1 MNRIYNSVDTTLNFQ
16 CIVMPEKVIRE
27 SIFSS
32 SRLQPANFQIREAR
46 PYPPDWILG
55 ILIFCVILLTWARVF
70 YYKRM
75 QQLFLA
81 PFSQRFLN
89 QLSREGN
96 LFSERMSLAMGIVFV
111 LVTSLLLY
119 EVNQQILGL
128 TFHNISQSILFGA
141 IVMAVIIFQ
150 SVKAALIHLLGVIFK
165 TRETT
170 YFYLLNMLIFD
181 MFSGPVLLVGLILV
195 LYLKSIIILY
205 IILII
210 ISVLLVFR
218 FVRGFFIGIS
228 LRKFSYLFLFVYL
241 CSLEILPL
249 LVIIKLLFIQANS
262 AGD

>member
-1 MNRIYNSVDTTLNFQ
+1 MNRINSSVDTTINFQ
-16 CIVMPEKVIRE
+16 CIVTPEKVFRE

-32 SRLQPANFQIREAR
+32 SRLQPANYQIREAR
-46 PYPPDWILG
+46 PYQPDWILG
-55 ILIFCVILLTWARVF
+55 ILLFCVILLTWARVF

-96 LFSERMSLAMGIVFV
+96 LFSERLSLAMGVVYV

-119 EVNQQILGL
+119 EVNQQMLGL
-128 TFHNISQSILFGA
+128 TFHNISTSLFFGA
-141 IVMAVIIFQ
+141 IVLAVIIFQ
-150 SVKAALIHLLGVIFK
+150 SVKGALIQLLGVIFK

-181 MFSGPVLLVGLILV
+181 MFTGPVLLVGLILI
-195 LYLKSIIILY
+195 LYLKSIIILH
-205 IILII
+205 IVLII
-210 ISVLLVFR
+210 ISLLLIFR

-249 LVIIKLLFIQANS
+249 LVIIKLIFNQANS
-262 AGD
+262 AGG